1 MKSENRKMIKYKTL
15 QGNKT
20 LVIEDGKFMLFD
32 SSGNLEKENCPIL
45 SSYLNYL
52 LDGNFISLLFSEDN
66 LDIYTILSN
75 GKTQNYSMKRDPFIM
90 QKFLDFG
97 HMTRVLQRT
106 GKENNIRY
114 NQVIYIYQKDIDVNW
129 IVEEI
134 LKTC

>member
-1 MKSENRKMIKYKTL
+1 MIKYKTL

-45 SSYLNYL
+45 PSYLNYL

-114 NQVIYIYQKDIDVNW
+114 NQVIYIYQTVY
-129 IVEEI
+129 
-134 LKTC
+134 LKYQKK

>member
-1 MKSENRKMIKYKTL
+1 MIKYKTL

-45 SSYLNYL
+45 PSYLNYL

>member
-1 MKSENRKMIKYKTL
+1 MIKYKTL

-20 LVIEDGKFMLFD
+20 LLIEDGKFMLFD
-32 SSGNLEKENCPIL
+32 SSGNIEKENCPIL
-45 SSYLNYL
+45 PSYLNYL

>member
-1 MKSENRKMIKYKTL
+1 MIKYKTL

-32 SSGNLEKENCPIL
+32 SSGNIEKENCPIL
-45 SSYLNYL
+45 PSYLNYL

>member
-1 MKSENRKMIKYKTL
+1 MIKYKTL

>member
-32 SSGNLEKENCPIL
+32 SSGNIEKENCPIL
-45 SSYLNYL
+45 PSYLNYL

-97 HMTRVLQRT
+97 NMTRVLQRT

>member
-32 SSGNLEKENCPIL
+32 SSGNIEKENCPIL
-45 SSYLNYL
+45 PSYLNYL